1 MPEAE
6 IVLGMPKAKGSE
18 PPSMGSDIDDAA
30 QDMLDAIKDG
40 DASALGLALKR
51 AVACCG
57 DDYSDDK
64 DDSDE
69 E

>member
-1 MPEAE
+1 M
-6 IVLGMPKAKGSE
+6 LGMPEAKGSE
-18 PPSMGSDIDDAA
+18 PEGMGSDIDDAA

-40 DASALGLALKR
+40 DAKALGLALKR

-57 DDYSDDK
+57 DE